1 MVVPYSSFIIPH
13 SRTWLCRGVLFLLVL
28 LFSIVVIAPTHAYSS
43 PGRPAGFVNDFAG
56 ILSPET
62 RTALEQQLRAY
73 EQKTTNE
80 VVVVTIPALTD
91 DTIEG
96 YAVSLVEEWKIGKK
110 GSDNGVL
117 FLIARD
123 DRQMRFEVG
132 YGLEGVMND
141 AKAGR
146 IIREAVAPA
155 FRDGDYN
162 SGITN
167 GVLRLIAELSGE
179 APLEVSVATREKS
192 SRGFINFVL
201 EVGIFIIFGLFGTLG
216 HFLGKT
222 KSWWLGGVLGG
233 AIGLI
238 AAIWI
243 ASMVISGIVVL
254 VLTLLGLLLD
264 RSLSKGYA
272 THHAGGHRPWWWGGG
287 MYGGGGGSFGG
298 GSFGGFGGGSS
309 GGGGASGSW

>member
-1 MVVPYSSFIIPH
+1 MSVRTSSVFFLALV
-13 SRTWLCRGVLFLLVL
+13 SLFALP
-28 LFSIVVIAPTHAYSS
+28 LFSWAYTS
-43 PGRPAGFVNDFAG
+43 PGRATGFVNDFAG
-56 ILSPET
+56 ILSQET
-62 RTALEQQLRAY
+62 RTALEQRLRSY
-73 EQKTTNE
+73 EQETTNE
-80 VVVVTIPALTD
+80 VVVVTISSLAG

-96 YAVSLVEEWKIGKK
+96 YAASLVEEWKIGKK
-110 GSDNGVL
+110 GEDNGVL

-123 DRQMRFEVG
+123 DRQMRFNVG

-162 SGITN
+162 GGVRMGIE
-167 GVLRLIAELSGE
+167 RLIAELSGE
-179 APLEVSVATREKS
+179 AIPVVERKSQSRWSGNFLE
-192 SRGFINFVL
+192 FIL
-201 EVGIFIIFGLFGTLG
+201 EVGIFVIFGLFGTLG

-233 AIGLI
+233 VIGLI
-238 AAIWI
+238 AAFWI
-243 ASMVISGIVVL
+243 ASMIISGVVVV

-272 THHAGGHRPWWWGGG
+272 AHHAGGHRPWWWGGG
-287 MYGGGGGSFGG
+287 SYGGGGGSFGG